1 MCFSSRD
8 NVLRLKTI
16 LAMVNYTC
24 KSFTE
29 ITAGGT
35 STDTATPAWPLNL
48 YLALRTSVYMRHQ
61 LKKFIREESQ
71 LTTSNI
77 KKVSNAIFHG
87 ILPAQLSLEIRRIK
101 LFVACV

>member
-1 MCFSSRD
+1 
-8 NVLRLKTI
+8 
-16 LAMVNYTC
+16 MVNYTC

-48 YLALRTSVYMRHQ
+48 YLALRTSVRHQ

-71 LTTSNI
+71 LTTSSI

-87 ILPAQLSLEIRRIK
+87 ILPAQLSLEVRRIK
-101 LFVACV
+101 LFVVCV